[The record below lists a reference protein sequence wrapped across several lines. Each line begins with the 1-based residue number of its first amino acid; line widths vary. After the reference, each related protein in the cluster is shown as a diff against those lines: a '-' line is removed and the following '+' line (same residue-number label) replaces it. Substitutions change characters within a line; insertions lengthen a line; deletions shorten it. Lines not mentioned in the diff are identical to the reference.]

1 MFRLILLLVIIAAV
15 AAYFTKPDAA
25 AHRAAAEQALE
36 TAQSQAAADV
46 NLGEMLSLGVAS
58 LMQSGVYED
67 FYLASKYSVRVR
79 EQPFIECWGAF
90 TQVRCTM
97 IDDGAEPAAS

>member
-25 AHRAAAEQALE
+25 AHRAAAEA
-36 TAQSQAAADV
+36 TMQAAQNEAASDV
-46 NLGEMLSLGVAS
+46 NLGDMLELGVAS

-67 FYLASKYSVRVR
+67 MYLASKYTVRVR

-97 IDDGAEPAAS
+97 IDEGAEPAAS